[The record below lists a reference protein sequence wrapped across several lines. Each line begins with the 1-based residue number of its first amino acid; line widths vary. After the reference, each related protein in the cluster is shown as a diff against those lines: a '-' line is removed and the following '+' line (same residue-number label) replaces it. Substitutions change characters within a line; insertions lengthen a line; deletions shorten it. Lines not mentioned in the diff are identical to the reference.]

1 MPLRPFLLA
10 LVTFLVASTSHAASP
25 IDRILVVV
33 NDGVILKSELEAAM
47 SDARDQ
53 LRQRGV
59 QNIPRAELRDQVLER
74 LVLTRIQTQ
83 RAREAGI
90 RVDDRELNDVI
101 TGIAQRNGMSQ
112 AEFARQLRQ
121 DGRDYLEVRE
131 SIRDEIITQRL
142 RQRELQARINISEDD
157 VDAYLAQEDDVGDSE
172 VRLSHILI
180 SVGDGAS
187 PEERQAASDKAR
199 DIRQQLQEGADFAAL
214 AAAQS
219 DGQQAL
225 EGGDLGWRRL
235 AELPPA
241 FARAIAAVAPGELA
255 PIVDATSGYHI
266 LRVEE
271 RRGSTDRQMV
281 TETRARHILIQPD
294 ELMDEDAAR
303 ERAFSLSERLN
314 EGADFAELARE
325 FSDDPGS
332 KNDGGDLGWQAP
344 GQMVDAFQRQIDALE
359 PGERSR
365 PFRSEF
371 GWHIAEVI
379 DRRERDATEELRRQR
394 ARQVIGERRMQE
406 EYEIWLRRLRDEAY
420 IEYRLGEEDA

>member
-1 MPLRPFLLA
+1 
-10 LVTFLVASTSHAASP
+10 
-25 IDRILVVV
+25 
-33 NDGVILKSELEAAM
+33 
-47 SDARDQ
+47 
-53 LRQRGV
+53 
-59 QNIPRAELRDQVLER
+59 
-74 LVLTRIQTQ
+74 
-83 RAREAGI
+83 
-90 RVDDRELNDVI
+90 
-101 TGIAQRNGMSQ
+101 
-112 AEFARQLRQ
+112 
-121 DGRDYLEVRE
+121 
-131 SIRDEIITQRL
+131 
-142 RQRELQARINISEDD
+142 
-157 VDAYLAQEDDVGDSE
+157 
-172 VRLSHILI
+172 
-180 SVGDGAS
+180 
-187 PEERQAASDKAR
+187 EERQAASDTAR

>member
-1 MPLRPFLLA
+1 MPLRTFLLA
-10 LVTFLVASTSHAASP
+10 FAAVLVAGNAVAAKP
-25 IDRILVVV
+25 LDRILVVV
-33 NDGVILKSELEAAM
+33 NDGVILKSELESAM
-47 SDARDQ
+47 ADARDQ
-53 LRQRGV
+53 LSQRGV
-59 QNIPRAELRDQVLER
+59 QNIPAAELRDQVLER
-74 LVLTRIQTQ
+74 LVLTKIQTQ
-83 RAREAGI
+83 RAQEAGI

-101 TGIAQRNGMSQ
+101 KGIAERNDMTQ
-112 AEFARQLRQ
+112 AEFARQLRRE
-121 DGRDYLEVRE
+121 GRDYLEVRE
-131 SIRDEIITQRL
+131 RIRDEIITQRL
-142 RQRELQARINISEDD
+142 RQRELQSRINISDDD

-187 PEERQAASDKAR
+187 PEERDAARDKAQR
-199 DIRQQLQEGADFAAL
+199 IRQELEEGADFASI

-225 EGGDLGWRRL
+225 EGGDLGWRRI

-241 FARAIAAVAPGELA
+241 FSRAIASVDTGELA

-271 RRGSTDRQMV
+271 RRGNSERQMV

-303 ERAFSLSERLN
+303 ERAFELSERLK

-325 FSDDPGS
+325 YSDDPGS

-344 GQMVDAFQRQIDALE
+344 GQMVDAFQRQIDELE

-379 DRRERDATEELRRQR
+379 DRRERDATDEIRRER

-420 IEYRLGEEDA
+420 IEYRLGEDNA

>member
-10 LVTFLVASTSHAASP
+10 LFPVLMALQAHAATP
-25 IDRILVVV
+25 IDRIIVVV
-33 NDGVILKSELEAAM
+33 NDGVILKSELESAM
-47 SDARDQ
+47 ADARDQ

-59 QNIPRAELRDQVLER
+59 QTIPRAELRDQVLER

-101 TGIAQRNGMSQ
+101 SGIAQRNGMTQ

-121 DGRDYLEVRE
+121 EGRDYLEVRE
-131 SIRDEIITQRL
+131 RIRDEIITQRL

-187 PEERQAASDKAR
+187 PEERQAARDKAEA
-199 DIRQQLQEGADFAAL
+199 IRNQLQEGADFAAL

-241 FARAIAAVAPGELA
+241 FARAISSVDIGGLA
-255 PIVDATSGYHI
+255 PIVEATSGYHI

-271 RRGSTDRQMV
+271 RRGNSDRQMV

-294 ELMDEDAAR
+294 ELMDEEAAR
-303 ERAFSLSERLN
+303 ERAFELSERLN

-371 GWHIAEVI
+371 GWHIAEVV

-420 IEYRLGEEDA
+420 IEYRLGEDEA